1 MKNPAQR
8 TQQRSMTCGEAE
20 VVRVYGPFGEGGA
33 GGGSIHGVTFDGK
46 LVWFARDNELVAFD
60 PETEKVV
67 RRHAVPADAGTA
79 FDGENLYQLAE
90 AEILVVR
97 PADGRILRRMPAPGK
112 GEDTGM
118 AYADGYLWI
127 GQYRAA
133 KIHQVDAR
141 TGEVVKTLS
150 SDRFVT
156 GVSCVDG
163 ELWHGAAGDD
173 KPAELRRLAP
183 DGTVEETLTV
193 LDTMHIAGVESNG
206 QGAFWC
212 GGAAGKL
219 LLVRPRRAPL
229 PAPPTPRRAT
239 KGQKKKS

>member
-1 MKNPAQR
+1 MKA
-8 TQQRSMTCGEAE
+8 GAAE
-20 VVRVYGPFGEGGA
+20 VVRTYGPFGEGGV
-33 GGGSIHGVTFDGK
+33 HGVTFDGA

-60 PETEKVV
+60 PETEEVV

-79 FDGENLYQLAE
+79 FDGENLYQLA
-90 AEILVVR
+90 ADEILVVR
-97 PADGRILRRMPAPGK
+97 PADGRVLRRMPSPGK
-112 GEDTGM
+112 GEDSGM

-141 TGEVVKTLS
+141 TGEVVKTLA

-173 KPAELRRLAP
+173 KPAELRRLAL
-183 DGTVEETLTV
+183 DGTVEETLALEGTTH
-193 LDTMHIAGVESNG
+193 LAGVESDG
-206 QGAFWC
+206 KGAFWC
-212 GGAAGKL
+212 GGAAGTL
-219 LLVRPRRAPL
+219 LLVRPRAS
-229 PAPPTPRRAT
+229 
-239 KGQKKKS
+239 KS